1 MFWGGRYRCV
11 NAHQLVQTLRSSQA
25 SGASSD
31 DQDINFTKA
40 LSETQGAHFGGGQR
54 LRLTCLLWPSC
65 LEIAPESWGVDSM
78 FVGQYLTGVT
88 KLLCSVGSVAV
99 KVGAVGLSALCPQ
112 KVIRSFDKMR

>member
-1 MFWGGRYRCV
+1 
-11 NAHQLVQTLRSSQA
+11 
-25 SGASSD
+25 
-31 DQDINFTKA
+31 
-40 LSETQGAHFGGGQR
+40 
-54 LRLTCLLWPSC
+54 
-65 LEIAPESWGVDSM
+65 M